1 MAKLNVK
8 PTRMELLNL
17 KKRVKSA
24 VRGHK
29 LLKDKQD
36 GLMKTFMEIIR
47 EAKSMRKEVEEK
59 LSKAFKNF
67 MQASS
72 MMFPEMLESALLY
85 PSAKVNL
92 EVTTKNV
99 MSVRIPY
106 FKLDQEGDIL
116 NYGYLQTSGE
126 LDMALSAFQDILPT
140 LIKLAEIEKQ
150 AERLAAELETTRR
163 RVNALE
169 YRLIPDLKET
179 VKFIS
184 MKLAEAERSTI
195 VSVMRIKAMIEAAEE
210 QAERSEAAA
219 ALATA

>member
-1 MAKLNVK
+1 MARLNVK

-24 VRGHK
+24 ERGHK

-47 EAKSMRKEVEEK
+47 EAKSTRREIEQK
-59 LSKAFKNF
+59 LGQAFNNF

-85 PSAKVNL
+85 PSAKVEL
-92 EVTTKNV
+92 EVKTRNV
-99 MSVRIPY
+99 MSVYIPH
-106 FKLDQEGDIL
+106 FKLTQEGDIL
-116 NYGYLQTSGE
+116 NYGYVHTSAE
-126 LDMALSAFQDILPT
+126 LDMSLAAFQEVFPLM
-140 LIKLAEIEKQ
+140 IKLAEIEKQ

-169 YRLIPDLKET
+169 YKLIPDLHET
-179 VKFIS
+179 VKFIT
-184 MKLAEAERSTI
+184 MKLAENERSTV
-195 VSVMRIKAMIEAAEE
+195 VSVMKIKAMIEA
-210 QAERSEAAA
+210 QGK
-219 ALATA
+219 

>member
-1 MAKLNVK
+1 MAKLDVK

-17 KKRVKSA
+17 KKRLKSA
-24 VRGHK
+24 KRGHK

-36 GLMKTFMEIIR
+36 GLMKTFMDIIK
-47 EAKSMRKEVEEK
+47 EAKSLRREVEEK
-59 LSKAFKNF
+59 LGGAFKNF

-72 MMFPEMLESALLY
+72 MMMPEKLESALLY
-85 PSAKVNL
+85 PSAKVEL

-99 MSVRIPY
+99 MSVYIPY
-106 FKLDQEGDIL
+106 FKIKQEGDIL

-126 LDMALSAFQDILPT
+126 LDIALDAFQEVFPLM
-140 LIKLAEIEKQ
+140 IKLAEIEKQ

-169 YRLIPDLKET
+169 HKLIPDLAET
-179 VKFIS
+179 LKFIT

-195 VSVMRIKAMIEAAEE
+195 VSVMRIKAMIEAQEAEQE
-210 QAERSEAAA
+210 KEAAA
-219 ALATA
+219 AAA

>member
-1 MAKLNVK
+1 MAILNIK

-17 KKRVKSA
+17 KKRVTSA

-47 EAKSMRKEVEEK
+47 EAKSLRKEIEEK
-59 LSKAFKNF
+59 LGKAFKNF

-72 MMFPEMLESALLY
+72 MMSPEMLETALLY
-85 PSAKVNL
+85 PSAKVDL
-92 EVTTKNV
+92 EVKTKNV
-99 MSVRIPY
+99 MSVHIPY
-106 FKLDQEGDIL
+106 FKLKQEGDIL
-116 NYGYLQTSGE
+116 NYGYLQTSAE
-126 LDMALSAFQDILPT
+126 LDMSLSALQEILPS

-150 AERLAAELETTRR
+150 AQRLAEELETTRR

-169 YRLIPDLKET
+169 HKLIPDLQET

-184 MKLAEAERSTI
+184 MKLAETERSAI
-195 VSVMRIKAMIEAAEE
+195 VNVMKVKAMIEAKEE
-210 QAERSEAAA
+210 S
-219 ALATA
+219 